1 MVEII
6 CIGSSSKDI
15 FFPTSEG
22 MVFDTPEDVTAQKKI
37 TFELGAKYQVEDRY
51 ESLGGCAANV
61 ASGLARLGIKV
72 DCCTKIGDDML
83 GRWIIENLSQGG
95 VNTACVEIEEK
106 CMSDLSAII
115 VDEKSRDRT
124 IFFNR
129 DANERL
135 EIKPEMLK
143 KSKWLFVSALNGN
156 WKSGIDN
163 IISIAMQNDQ
173 RIVFNPGQR
182 NIKDDVRKILEM
194 IGNTEILMVNKDE
207 AIEILVKSGEED
219 EKKLN
224 DEQYLLLKL
233 KNYGPR
239 IITLTDGKRGAWVY
253 NKEKILYVGATE
265 KNPTETTGGGDAFTS
280 GFIAAYLKGKNIE
293 ECLQWGMANGAS
305 VVNYYG
311 ANKGLLDE
319 YQMEERLKLIKIDI
333 LNKKS

>member
-37 TFELGAKYQVEDRY
+37 AFELGAKYQVENRY
-51 ESLGGCAANV
+51 EALGGCAANV

-72 DCCTKIGDDML
+72 DCYTKIGDDML
-83 GRWIIENLSQGG
+83 GRWIMENLSQGG
-95 VNTACVEIEEK
+95 VGTNCVEIEEK

-115 VDEKSRDRT
+115 VDVKSRDRT

-135 EIKPEMLK
+135 EIKSEILK
-143 KSKWLFVSALNGN
+143 NSKWLFISALNGD
-156 WKSGIDN
+156 WKSSVDK
-163 IISIAMQNDQ
+163 IISLARENNQKI
-173 RIVFNPGQR
+173 IFNPGQR

-194 IGNTEILMVNKDE
+194 IGNAEILMVNKDE
-207 AIEILVKSGEED
+207 AIEILVNSGD

-224 DEQYLLLKL
+224 DERYLLEKL
-233 KNYGPR
+233 KNCGPQ
-239 IITLTDGKRGAWVY
+239 IVTLTDGKRGAWVCD
-253 NKEKILYVGATE
+253 KERMMYVGAAE

-280 GFIAAYLKGKNIE
+280 GFFAAYLKGKNIE
-293 ECLQWGMANGAS
+293 DCLRWGMANGAS

-311 ANKGLLDE
+311 AVRGLLDE
-319 YQMEERLKLIKIDI
+319 HQMEERSKPIKIDI
-333 LNKKS
+333 LK